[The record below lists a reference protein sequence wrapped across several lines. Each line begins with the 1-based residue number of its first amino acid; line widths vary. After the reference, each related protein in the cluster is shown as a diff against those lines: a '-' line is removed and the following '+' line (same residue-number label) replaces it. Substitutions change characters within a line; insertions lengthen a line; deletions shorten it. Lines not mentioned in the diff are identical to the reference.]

1 MHASGTEREY
11 VEAAIEGGLKILGFS
26 DHTPMPY
33 DGNYV
38 STVKM
43 RMDQLED
50 YVDTILRLRDEY
62 RDDIDIRLGL
72 EVEYYPAYFEKLLS
86 FTSRFPLEYFILGQ
100 HCLGNEI
107 GDLSMFGPISD
118 PRELERY
125 CNQTIEGLK
134 TGLFTY
140 FAHPDVLNYTGDME
154 IYRTLMRKLCR
165 EAKKLD
171 VPLEINFQGIWTH
184 RNYPNPVFW
193 KIAGEEGNEVIFGA
207 DAHQPDKVWVP
218 DALAAAE
225 KLAKECDLH
234 VLETVE
240 LVKPVL

>member
-86 FTSRFPLEYFILGQ
+86 FTVR
-100 HCLGNEI
+100 
-107 GDLSMFGPISD
+107 
-118 PRELERY
+118 
-125 CNQTIEGLK
+125 
-134 TGLFTY
+134 
-140 FAHPDVLNYTGDME
+140 
-154 IYRTLMRKLCR
+154 
-165 EAKKLD
+165 
-171 VPLEINFQGIWTH
+171 
-184 RNYPNPVFW
+184 
-193 KIAGEEGNEVIFGA
+193 
-207 DAHQPDKVWVP
+207 
-218 DALAAAE
+218 
-225 KLAKECDLH
+225 
-234 VLETVE
+234 
-240 LVKPVL
+240 